1 VGCIDE
7 PDSLRGFSS
16 EDMDSEATL
25 ASKGG
30 FRAQPEVTQG
40 EVPSGQPTNHGKEW
54 FSAPLLPTTTQ
65 PSATVNPLGSPAWLR
80 NGAPNRTVHGP
91 GLNWDMLTS
100 PRCSKS
106 HLHRQRIRA
115 RLSHSLY
122 PPLTGP
128 IAGPDAVRSSRGY
141 HQLPSCSPTPISTR
155 RTVRP
160 NLLCPGGNAS
170 VGSAALSPRTG
181 EVRLTARHHAGPK
194 ELPLADHIDAAPHG
208 TTLVTPKPPRVSA
221 RGQAR
226 TGEHYTSYVRD
237 SNWSSISHHSA
248 TVTSRHA
255 AGRAEVMP
263 PPPHR
268 RLTSSTE
275 DVIC

>member
-1 VGCIDE
+1 MGGIDG
-7 PDSLRGFSS
+7 PDSLHGFSL
-16 EDMDSEATL
+16 EDIDSEAAL
-25 ASKGG
+25 ASKEG

-40 EVPSGQPTNHGKEW
+40 EVPSGQPTSRGKEW
-54 FSAPLLPTTTQ
+54 FSASSLPTTTQ
-65 PSATVNPLGSPAWLR
+65 PSATVNPLGSPACVR

-122 PPLTGP
+122 PPVTGP
-128 IAGPDAVRSSRGY
+128 IAGPDAVRCSRGN
-141 HQLPSCSPTPISTR
+141 HRLPSCSPTPISTR
-155 RTVRP
+155 RAVRP
-160 NLLCPGGNAS
+160 NLLYPGGNAS
-170 VGSAALSPRTG
+170 IGSATLSPQTG

-208 TTLVTPKPPRVSA
+208 TTLVTPKRPRVSA

-226 TGEHYTSYVRD
+226 TGELYTSYVRD

-248 TVTSRHA
+248 TVTSRHPVWQTGPTFSTRDW
-255 AGRAEVMP
+255 GR
-263 PPPHR
+263 
-268 RLTSSTE
+268 
-275 DVIC
+275 